1 MHQVIRHLIFVPLNM
16 RANIRRN
23 SGWVGSRLL
32 AQRAG
37 RLCCDTGICALP
49 AGMNHSKAIVSAGQN
64 NRYAI
69 SEAEHDGKMAG
80 GAYDGVRTLRNPLA
94 NTLEIACIRIPHRHH
109 VITMN
114 LVGNYQGIVKVFN
127 SQRAQG

>member
-32 AQRAG
+32 AQRAC
-37 RLCCDTGICALP
+37 RLCCDTGTCALP

-69 SEAEHDGKMAG
+69 SEAEHDGNLAG
-80 GAYDGVRTLRNPLA
+80 SAYNGVRALRNPFA
-94 NTLEIACIRIPHRHH
+94 NTLEIACTRISHHHH